1 MPTGKYIG
9 AVSHASQFLPRCYE
23 TKMQKKKEKRKKR
36 KKREKRKEALLDD
49 IVSELN

>member
-23 TKMQKKKEKRKKR
+23 TKMQKKKRKKKEKKEKGKEKRGTSR
-36 KKREKRKEALLDD
+36 RYCF
-49 IVSELN
+49 